1 MIEYE
6 SKNAQPFLK
15 LMDNESKGFI
25 NELKE
30 FSKNRLSGLESA
42 YSKLQKNIETIYNDS
57 FVNYYLNLESN
68 NKNSMNKYM
77 LRGHPRKPK
86 EENRANSVQWG
97 QGQARPR
104 N

>member
-15 LMDNESKGFI
+15 LMDNDSKGFI

-42 YSKLQKNIETIYNDS
+42 YSKLQKNIETIYNDF

-68 NKNSMNKYM
+68 NSKSSKIMSIF
-77 LRGHPRKPK
+77 RGSARQPPK
-86 EENRANSVQWG
+86 ENWANPIQRR
-97 QGQARPR
+97 QD
-104 N
+104 

>member
-42 YSKLQKNIETIYNDS
+42 YSKLQKNIETIYNDF
-57 FVNYYLNLESN
+57 FVNYYLNL
-68 NKNSMNKYM
+68 
-77 LRGHPRKPK
+77 
-86 EENRANSVQWG
+86 
-97 QGQARPR
+97 
-104 N
+104 